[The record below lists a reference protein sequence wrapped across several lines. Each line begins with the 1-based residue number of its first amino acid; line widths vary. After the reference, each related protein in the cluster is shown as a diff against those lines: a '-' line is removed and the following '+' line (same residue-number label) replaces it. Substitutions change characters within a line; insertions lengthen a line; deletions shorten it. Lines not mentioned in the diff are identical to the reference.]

1 MGKYTLSIYSKTDI
15 CNCCDIEING
25 TECAIDTAQEIAKKL
40 YGLAN
45 VDVYDEFGVCVYT
58 SEEE

>member
-1 MGKYTLSIYSKTDI
+1 MGKYTLSIMGKDDVF
-15 CNCCDIEING
+15 NCCDITING

-45 VDVYDEFGVCVYT
+45 VELYDEFGICVYT
-58 SEEE
+58 SKEE